1 MLTSENIPQT
11 LYYGTTSLK
20 LDSIWENGNTITLN
34 NYLTM
39 TDDISVATKRALA
52 EAKNDGSNPL
62 LLENSNLK
70 GIIEGS
76 DINEVMRYR
85 VSPGQEYKI
94 RGIDYL

>member
-20 LDSIWENGNTITLN
+20 LDSIWENGDTLIMTN
-34 NYLTM
+34 HLIM
-39 TDDISVATKRALA
+39 TDDISVATKRAQV
-52 EAKNDGSNPL
+52 EAKNDGSKPL

-76 DINEVMRYR
+76 GINEVMRYW
-85 VSPGQEYKI
+85 VEPGQEYKI

>member
-20 LDSIWENGNTITLN
+20 LDSIWENGNTLIMTNHLI
-34 NYLTM
+34 M
-39 TDDISVATKRALA
+39 TDDISVATKRAQV
-52 EAKNDGSNPL
+52 EAKNDGSKPL

-76 DINEVMRYR
+76 GINEVMRYW
-85 VSPGQEYKI
+85 VEPGQEYKI
-94 RGIDYL
+94 RKLDNL

>member
-1 MLTSENIPQT
+1 M
-11 LYYGTTSLK
+11 YYGTTSLK
-20 LDSIWENGNTITLN
+20 LDSIWENGNIITLN

-52 EAKNDGSNPL
+52 GARNDGSKPL

-85 VSPGQEYKI
+85 VNPGQEYKI
-94 RGIDYL
+94 HELDNL

>member
-20 LDSIWENGNTITLN
+20 LDSIGENGNTITMK

-39 TDDISVATKRALA
+39 IDDKSVATKRALV
-52 EAKNDGSNPL
+52 EAKNDGSKPL

-70 GIIEGS
+70 GIIEGAGI
-76 DINEVMRYR
+76 DEVMRYR
-85 VSPGQEYKI
+85 VNPGQEYKI
-94 RGIDYL
+94 RKLDNL

>member
-20 LDSIWENGNTITLN
+20 LDSIWENGNTLIMTNHLI
-34 NYLTM
+34 M
-39 TDDISVATKRALA
+39 TDDISVATKRAQV
-52 EAKNDGSNPL
+52 EAKNDGSKPL